1 MQSRIRVL
9 SIALTFV
16 WVLMPMTVFS
26 QELDFVLSHPE
37 FNKVLVDNDRVRVIE
52 FTLEAGEKEGWH
64 SHPDRMLYVVE
75 GGIIRAEYETGE
87 PVEFDLVTGTAM
99 YRAADGTK
107 HTAENISDARI
118 RIIVTEFK

>member
-52 FTLEAGEKEGWH
+52 FTLEAGEKEPLH
-64 SHPDRMLYVVE
+64 SHPDRILYVVE

-87 PVEFDLVTGTAM
+87 PVEFDVVTGTAM

-107 HTAENISDARI
+107 HTAENISDARV
-118 RIIVTEFK
+118 RIIITEFK